1 MNKDSKKYYKDIK
14 LIFPVRGAMEK
25 ELLSSI
31 RSKID
36 SLEDSNLSY
45 GELCEQIGTPQE
57 IAAEYFASA
66 SPDYLVREFRL
77 SRRIRRILAVL
88 MAIFILLGAIR
99 CYELYCRY
107 LDVMDSRAVYYID
120 TIE

>member
-14 LIFPVRGAMEK
+14 LIFPVRGVMEK

-31 RSKID
+31 HGKID
-36 SLEDSNLSY
+36 SLEESNLSY
-45 GELCEQIGTPQE
+45 DELCEQIGTPQE

-88 MAIFILLGAIR
+88 IAVFILLGAIR
-99 CYELYCRY
+99 CYELYCEYRKA
-107 LDVMDSRAVYYID
+107 MDERIIYYIE

>member
-36 SLEDSNLSY
+36 SLDETNLSY
-45 GELCEQIGTPQE
+45 EELCEQIGTPQE

-66 SPDYLVREFRL
+66 NPDYLIREFRL
-77 SRRIRRILAVL
+77 SRRIRRILAML
-88 MAIFILLGAIR
+88 MAVFILLGAFR
-99 CYELYCRY
+99 CYYLYCEYRKA
-107 LDVMDSRAVYYID
+107 MDSRAVYYIE